1 MNTPNNIRHPK
12 KKGGAPVLA
21 VVITVVS
28 VLVLAVI
35 VGVWLFMEY
44 YRPSVDTDSPFDT
57 VDSPF
62 GVETVDHVESKG
74 PDGAEDTADDS
85 ETVEKVVRDT
95 ENVNFLIMGRD
106 KDAWNTDVMMIVNFN
121 YREGSMAV
129 LQIPRDTYVEFGS
142 SYGRLNTFMK
152 IKRQAAYNADPTLS
166 QTELTKAGVKGV
178 ADELEKSLCIQ
189 IDGYAII
196 NLEGFRNVID
206 IIGGVYMDVPYDMH
220 YEDPDQDLYI
230 HIKKGPQTLNGAKSE
245 QFVRFRSDYIQGDI
259 GRVNAQKIFL
269 TALFKQLQQS
279 LTISTIP
286 KLAEQAMRYVTT
298 DLTVDEIVF
307 YAKELMSVELGSI
320 SMMTLPGEGARSA
333 SGASYYV
340 MNRADTLSAINGY
353 FNVYNRDITD
363 EMFDRDYAFTA
374 ENYPAFEKVYF
385 AEGSGVAVD
394 SADDIDN
401 GEINIPRY

>member
-307 YAKELMSVELGSI
+307 YAKELMSVELL
-320 SMMTLPGEGARSA
+320 MQ
-333 SGASYYV
+333 
-340 MNRADTLSAINGY
+340 
-353 FNVYNRDITD
+353 
-363 EMFDRDYAFTA
+363 
-374 ENYPAFEKVYF
+374 
-385 AEGSGVAVD
+385 
-394 SADDIDN
+394 
-401 GEINIPRY
+401 

>member
-1 MNTPNNIRHPK
+1 
-12 KKGGAPVLA
+12 
-21 VVITVVS
+21 
-28 VLVLAVI
+28 
-35 VGVWLFMEY
+35 
-44 YRPSVDTDSPFDT
+44 
-57 VDSPF
+57 
-62 GVETVDHVESKG
+62 
-74 PDGAEDTADDS
+74 
-85 ETVEKVVRDT
+85 
-95 ENVNFLIMGRD
+95 
-106 KDAWNTDVMMIVNFN
+106 
-121 YREGSMAV
+121 MAV

-152 IKRQAAYNADPTLS
+152 IKRQAAYKANPSLS
-166 QTELTKAGVKGV
+166 QTELMKAGVKGV

-220 YEDPDQDLYI
+220 YEDPEQDLYI
-230 HIKKGPQTLNGAKSE
+230 HINAGPQTLSGAKSE
-245 QFVRFRSDYIQGDI
+245 QFVRFRSDYVQGDI

-269 TALFKQLQQS
+269 TALFKQLQSS

-286 KLAEQAMRYVTT
+286 KLTEQALKYVTT

-307 YAKELMSVELGSI
+307 YAKELLSVDLGNV
-320 SMMTLPGEGARSA
+320 SMMTLPGEGARAA

-353 FNVYNRDITD
+353 FNVYNKDITD

-374 ENYPAFEKVYF
+374 ENYPSFKNIYF
-385 AEGSGVAVD
+385 SEGAGVAVD
-394 SADDIDN
+394 NADDIDN